1 MSLVL
6 QGLGPAVSVARNA
19 LAGPASNDRAGLANQ
34 VVGPAADS
42 SSDSNTGGS
51 RRPTT
56 SGSGGGVQVRN
67 AYERR

>member
-1 MSLVL
+1 MMLPTWP
-6 QGLGPAVSVARNA
+6 GRT
-19 LAGPASNDRAGLANQ
+19 
-34 VVGPAADS
+34 AADS

-67 AYERR
+67 AYEQLGTARPEFEARGKHDAEGALNLGQ